1 MSAGPSLALL
11 GRAVSEPEEHM
22 RFYIAGGVG
31 DQGRNCFYVQGERHA
46 FLMDAGTSTDG
57 MDRVPDL
64 TLEQIR
70 SADYL
75 FVTHSHRD
83 HTGAIHFLEENGFTG
98 QVLMSNQTY
107 RQIHHK
113 PLNTM
118 ILDSTAPELE
128 LSTDFRVIW
137 GRTGHCAGAV
147 WFLIEIEGK
156 KLFFS
161 GDYREGDPFYR
172 CDEVRGMKADLAVVD
187 AAYSR
192 EDRRSEMREEVMKT
206 VEEMVKDNHPLLLP
220 VPHYGRGLSIAV
232 LIHQRLGDAH
242 PVYMSPKLYDEW
254 LNLAHRKYFARDA
267 VLDMPYSVF
276 KAWDEE
282 HVEEGGIYLL
292 TDAQLAKSYSRHL
305 ADENPDMGILLTGSV
320 HGYGRAGEYL
330 SEGRAKFTLWPNHLT
345 RREMQDF
352 KESNYFSIVVPF
364 HNPKEEADADT
375 FIF

>member
-1 MSAGPSLALL
+1 MQSLLFQAEMSAGPSWLCWDGPFQSRRNICAFILL
-11 GRAVSEPEEHM
+11 AVSAI
-22 RFYIAGGVG
+22 RAGTASMSRG
-31 DQGRNCFYVQGERHA
+31 RHA

-161 GDYREGDPFYR
+161 EI
-172 CDEVRGMKADLAVVD
+172 
-187 AAYSR
+187 
-192 EDRRSEMREEVMKT
+192 T
-206 VEEMVKDNHPLLLP
+206 
-220 VPHYGRGLSIAV
+220 
-232 LIHQRLGDAH
+232 
-242 PVYMSPKLYDEW
+242 
-254 LNLAHRKYFARDA
+254 AR
-267 VLDMPYSVF
+267 
-276 KAWDEE
+276 
-282 HVEEGGIYLL
+282 
-292 TDAQLAKSYSRHL
+292 
-305 ADENPDMGILLTGSV
+305 GILLP
-320 HGYGRAGEYL
+320 L
-330 SEGRAKFTLWPNHLT
+330 
-345 RREMQDF
+345 
-352 KESNYFSIVVPF
+352 
-364 HNPKEEADADT
+364 
-375 FIF
+375 

>member
-1 MSAGPSLALL
+1 
-11 GRAVSEPEEHM
+11 M

-31 DQGRNCFYVQGERHA
+31 DQGRNCFYVQGGRHA

-161 GDYREGDPFYR
+161 GDYREGDPFT
-172 CDEVRGMKADLAVVD
+172 AVM
-187 AAYSR
+187 
-192 EDRRSEMREEVMKT
+192 RS
-206 VEEMVKDNHPLLLP
+206 
-220 VPHYGRGLSIAV
+220 
-232 LIHQRLGDAH
+232 
-242 PVYMSPKLYDEW
+242 
-254 LNLAHRKYFARDA
+254 
-267 VLDMPYSVF
+267 
-276 KAWDEE
+276 
-282 HVEEGGIYLL
+282 
-292 TDAQLAKSYSRHL
+292 
-305 ADENPDMGILLTGSV
+305 
-320 HGYGRAGEYL
+320 AG
-330 SEGRAKFTLWPNHLT
+330 
-345 RREMQDF
+345 
-352 KESNYFSIVVPF
+352 
-364 HNPKEEADADT
+364 
-375 FIF
+375 